1 MHAITGES
9 QTGIHQDQ
17 IITKFENTGVLA
29 DLMQSTQ
36 GNDLEGGLLSLGTV
50 GSHLGTNL

>member
-9 QTGIHQDQ
+9 QTGIHQNQ

-29 DLMQSTQ
+29 DLMQSTK